1 MSVDMNMIETVKKM
15 SKIEQQKTVLSLS
28 GQEKE
33 IRYLS
38 IECESYKAEPV
49 LCSFHTARSMYKLKR
64 DLLRKME
71 EEKKELLR
79 KMEEQNKRHEEEKKK
94 HSLLLL
100 QLKQEKSKMEKKMK
114 RMKHRK

>member
-1 MSVDMNMIETVKKM
+1 MSVDMNMI
-15 SKIEQQKTVLSLS
+15 
-28 GQEKE
+28 EKE

-64 DLLRKME
+64 DL

-79 KMEEQNKRHEEEKKK
+79 KMEEQNKRHAEEKKEQ
-94 HSLLLL
+94 SLLLL
-100 QLKQEKSKMEKKMK
+100 QLKQKKSKMEKKMK